1 MERFLNSLIAVFMEM
16 SPYLLLG
23 FFIAGILN
31 ELFKGAK
38 FRKFIGENNFKSVL
52 NASLL
57 GVPLPL
63 CSCGVIPTGVS
74 LHKSGASKGSAV
86 SFMISTPQT
95 GVDSILVTWS
105 LMGLPFALIRPVI
118 ALFTGVFGGVLTNF
132 LEKGQKSQTV
142 ESKNPDHENKV
153 EKRSLF
159 QKFTGAMKYAFVD
172 FLDDISLWL
181 FIGLVIAALISV
193 IIPEGFF
200 TAYMGNNYLSMVIV
214 LVASIPLYVCAT
226 SSVPIAVALMLK
238 GLNPGAALV
247 FLMAGPATNAATV
260 MVIGK
265 TLGKK
270 ALFSYLFSIIA
281 GALVSGAI
289 IDNFLPKQWF
299 TPSIMNE
306 HHHHHEGINYFYIIS
321 SIIMA
326 VLLMM
331 SLFRYIKRRKTGKE
345 VCTDKECH
353 CGNNEDENTITAI
366 QVEGMTCSHC
376 GASVKAGITAVK
388 GVESV
393 EVDHHSGKVEITGH
407 NINMSEVKKA
417 VESRGYKV
425 V

>member
-1 MERFLNSLIAVFMEM
+1 MEM

-31 ELFKGAK
+31 ELFKGTK
-38 FRKFIGENNFKSVL
+38 LKKFIGGSNFLSIV
-52 NASLL
+52 NASIL

-105 LMGLPFALIRPVI
+105 LLGLPFALLRPVI
-118 ALFTGVFGGVLTNF
+118 AFITGVAGGVMTSV
-132 LEKGQKSQTV
+132 LEKNAT
-142 ESKNPDHENKV
+142 ESNRISTDEMKEED
-153 EKRSLF
+153 KRSFL
-159 QKFTGAMKYAFVD
+159 QKFYSAMKYAFVD

-181 FIGLVIAALISV
+181 FVGLITAALISV

-200 TAYMGNNYLSMVIV
+200 TTYVGNNYLSMLIV
-214 LVASIPLYVCAT
+214 LIASVPLYVCAT

-260 MVIGK
+260 LVIGK
-265 TLGKK
+265 TLGRK

-281 GALVSGAI
+281 GALVFGAI
-289 IDNFLPKQWF
+289 IDNFLPAEWF
-299 TPSIMNE
+299 KPQLMQSHS
-306 HHHHHEGINYFYIIS
+306 HHHGGINYFYLIS
-321 SIIMA
+321 SVILAIL
-326 VLLMM
+326 LLM
-331 SLFRYIKRRKTGKE
+331 SFVRYLKRRKE
-345 VCTDKECH
+345 SSHCHDKEC
-353 CGNNEDENTITAI
+353 CCENANETETTVI

-376 GASVKAGITAVK
+376 AANVKAGISEVQGVK
-388 GVESV
+388 NV
-393 EVDHHSGKVEITGH
+393 EVDHHTGRVEITGTD
-407 NINMSEVKKA
+407 IDMDEIKKA

>member
-1 MERFLNSLIAVFMEM
+1 MKDFLNSLIIVFMEM

-31 ELFKGAK
+31 ELFKGTK
-38 FRKFIGENNFKSVL
+38 LKKYIGGNNFMSIF

-105 LMGLPFALIRPVI
+105 LLGLPFAILRPVI
-118 ALFTGVFGGVLTNF
+118 AFITGVAGGVMTSM
-132 LEKGQKSQTV
+132 LEKNAP
-142 ESKNPDHENKV
+142 ESNKISTD
-153 EKRSLF
+153 EMKEEDKRSFL
-159 QKFTGAMKYAFVD
+159 QKFYSAMKYAFVD

-181 FIGLVIAALISV
+181 FIGLVTAALISV
-193 IIPEGFF
+193 IIPDGFF
-200 TAYMGNNYLSMVIV
+200 TTYVGNNYLSMLIV
-214 LVASIPLYVCAT
+214 LVASVPLYVCAT

-260 MVIGK
+260 LVIGK

-281 GALVSGAI
+281 GALISGAV
-289 IDNFLPKQWF
+289 IDNFFPAQWF
-299 TPSIMNE
+299 VPQLMSDHSHN
-306 HHHHHEGINYFYIIS
+306 HEGINYLYIIS
-321 SIIMA
+321 SIILA
-326 VLLMM
+326 VLLLM
-331 SLFRYIKRRKTGKE
+331 SFFRYITRKKE
-345 VCTDKECH
+345 AAHCHDKEC
-353 CGNNEDENTITAI
+353 CCKNENKNGT
-366 QVEGMTCSHC
+366 Q
-376 GASVKAGITAVK
+376 
-388 GVESV
+388 
-393 EVDHHSGKVEITGH
+393 
-407 NINMSEVKKA
+407 
-417 VESRGYKV
+417 
-425 V
+425 

>member
-1 MERFLNSLIAVFMEM
+1 MKDFLNSLLLVFMEM

-31 ELFKGAK
+31 ELFKGTK
-38 FRKFIGENNFKSVL
+38 LKKFIGGSNLLSII
-52 NASLL
+52 NASIL

-105 LMGLPFALIRPVI
+105 LLGLPFAILRPVI
-118 ALFTGVFGGVLTNF
+118 AFITGVAGGVMTSA
-132 LEKGQKSQTV
+132 LEKSAT
-142 ESKNPDHENKV
+142 ESKKISTDEK
-153 EKRSLF
+153 EKEDKRSLL
-159 QKFTGAMKYAFVD
+159 QKFYAAMKYAFVD

-181 FIGLVIAALISV
+181 FVGLITAALISV

-200 TAYMGNNYLSMVIV
+200 TTYIGNNYLSMIV
-214 LVASIPLYVCAT
+214 VLAASVPLYVCAT

-260 MVIGK
+260 LVIGK

-281 GALVSGAI
+281 GALISGAI
-289 IDNFLPKQWF
+289 IDSFLPAEWF
-299 TPSIMNE
+299 SVQLMNA
-306 HHHHHEGINYFYIIS
+306 HSHDHGALHYLYLIS
-321 SIIMA
+321 SIILA
-326 VLLMM
+326 VLLLM
-331 SLFRYIKRRKTGKE
+331 SFFRYLTRKKE
-345 VCTDKECH
+345 AAHCHDKEC
-353 CGNNEDENTITAI
+353 CCENANETGELIVI
-366 QVEGMTCSHC
+366 HVEGMTCSHC
-376 GASVKAGITAVK
+376 AANVKEGLLGVP
-388 GVESV
+388 GVEDAV
-393 EVDHHSGKVEITGH
+393 VDHHTGRVEITGTDIDM
-407 NINMSEVKKA
+407 NKIKKA
-417 VESRGYKV
+417 VESRGYKTV
-425 V
+425 